1 MVDACGQPTGLW
13 TTPSRRF
20 DLLWHRRDR
29 LGIKEWPDPWGR
41 AFDDQ
46 DAELAAA
53 ALPPL
58 DPPED
63 EPEDDPE
70 EDDEPEDDPEEDED
84 PEEDDEDELSLEDD
98 SDFAGLVAVPPA
110 VVSEPDARE
119 SVR

>member
-1 MVDACGQPTGLW
+1 MPDRQGRAGWWGSSAREGAATCRVDRGPT
-13 TTPSRRF
+13 
-20 DLLWHRRDR
+20 
-29 LGIKEWPDPWGR
+29 PWGR

-53 ALPPL
+53 ALPPP

-63 EPEDDPE
+63 DPDDDPE
-70 EDDEPEDDPEEDED
+70 EDDEPEDDPDEEEDPEEEDED
-84 PEEDDEDELSLEDD
+84 EELSPEDD